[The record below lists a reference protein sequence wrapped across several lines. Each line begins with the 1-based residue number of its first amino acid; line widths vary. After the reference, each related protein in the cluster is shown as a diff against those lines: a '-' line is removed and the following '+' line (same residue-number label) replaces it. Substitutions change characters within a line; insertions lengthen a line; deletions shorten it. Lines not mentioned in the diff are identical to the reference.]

1 MDSKRVYILG
11 AGSSIGHT
19 KGQLPGASN
28 FARKAEE
35 IWGNDGRFKE
45 FFEFRRNQVGD
56 KLLNTDVELDIE
68 SLFTFLEIEIK
79 RNNSAQLLMVR
90 EQLLK
95 LIREVL
101 FAKDKATEEKGNG
114 EYYQFYK
121 ALDEN
126 DTIVTFN
133 WDILLD
139 DVLCRKSCLMSF
151 SPLFKNEDHQHYWRF
166 LYKLSGRSYLDWKGH
181 LSFPELLRLRELSG
195 GYYLKLHGSVD
206 WFYCYNPDCKQF
218 NNVYPK
224 SDLKDRIFCDECRE
238 GMNTLIIPPTLNKT
252 YSEYPFIR
260 RIWNIA
266 ADEMKDAEEIVIWGY
281 SLPPTDFHA
290 SWLLRQVQA
299 ARLRKLVLINPSVIT
314 HPDGKRKIDKNFVK
328 RFYGMFSNKLEKNS
342 LELFENFGDFVAG
355 ANVLK
360 KHNLGNPEEAYHGIE
375 ALPNTND

>member
-1 MDSKRVYILG
+1 MAGKRVYILG

-19 KGQLPGASN
+19 NRQLPGASN

-35 IWGNDGRFKE
+35 AWGNDVRFKE
-45 FFEFRRNQVGD
+45 FFEFRKNQVGD

-79 RNNSAQLLMVR
+79 GNYSARLLMVR
-90 EQLLK
+90 EQLLE

-101 FAKDKATEEKGNG
+101 LAKDKAAEKKGNG
-114 EYYQFYK
+114 EYDHFYGR
-121 ALDEN
+121 LDEN
-126 DTIVTFN
+126 DAIITFN

-139 DVLCRKSCLMSF
+139 DVLNREAYLACIAPPQLPFKS
-151 SPLFKNEDHQHYWRF
+151 HQHYLRF
-166 LYKLSGRSYLDWKGH
+166 LYKLSGRSYLD
-181 LSFPELLRLRELSG
+181 LSLVERLNWRELHG

-206 WFYCYNPDCKQF
+206 WFYCYNPDCRQF

-224 SDLKDRIFCDECRE
+224 SDPKDRIFCDECRE
-238 GMNTLIIPPTLNKT
+238 GMSTLIIPPTLNKA

-266 ADEMKDAEEIVIWGY
+266 ADEMKGAEELVIWGY

-290 SWLLRQVQA
+290 SWLLRRARA
-299 ARLRKLVLINPSVIT
+299 AKLRKLVLINPRVVVHT
-314 HPDGKRKIDKNFVK
+314 DGKSRIDVDFVK
-328 RFYGMFSNKLEKNS
+328 RFYGMFSDMLEKDS
-342 LELFENFGDFVAG
+342 LELFEYFEDFVAG

-360 KHNLGNPEEAYHGIE
+360 KHNLGSPEEAYHGIE
-375 ALPNTND
+375 AQPI